1 MDAHRSLCPRGLRR
15 LVLYALLL
23 GVMVPPAFAT
33 PTDDAYIRGYVSAVL
48 ERDLGIMGARVETT
62 DGLVTVSGD
71 GSLARDRDRI
81 VTALSKVRG
90 VVRVD
95 VLARAEQRGSP
106 APAPPA
112 SAGPTAPPAD
122 STAPP
127 GASTTGASTTKERR
141 LPAGWLPA
149 GLLFDP
155 LHADP
160 RWPNFSAGYQRYI
173 GDRDFR
179 DVAATSFGETFPFY
193 RGDAGPWG
201 QWEVSL
207 QASVFSIFDLDAS
220 SLDLINADYFVAAPL
235 SYRHGPFS
243 AIARVFHQS
252 SHLGDEFLLR
262 TKAERINLSYEG
274 IDTKLSY
281 DLFDRTLRVYAG
293 GGYLFAR
300 DPSNLKPWSTQYGVE
315 LQSPWTLLG
324 GLARPIFAADFQHRE
339 ENDWSPDISL
349 RGGLQFESVQV
360 LGRKLQWMLEYF
372 NGHSPNGQFFKDKI
386 EYFGIAA
393 HLYY

>member
-1 MDAHRSLCPRGLRR
+1 MER
-15 LVLYALLL
+15 LVLGALLL
-23 GVMVPPAFAT
+23 AVMIPPAFAT

-48 ERDLGIMGARVETT
+48 ERDLGIMGARVEAT
-62 DGLVTVSGD
+62 DGVVTVSGE
-71 GSLARDRDRI
+71 GSLAHDRDRI

-95 VLARAEQRGSP
+95 VVERAAQPGLP
-106 APAPPA
+106 APAPLA
-112 SAGPTAPPAD
+112 SVGPTAPPPARA
-122 STAPP
+122 TAP
-127 GASTTGASTTKERR
+127 GASTTKERR
-141 LPAGWLPA
+141 LPTGWLPA

-179 DVAATSFGETFPFY
+179 DVAAVSFGETFPFY
-193 RGDAGPWG
+193 RDDVGPWG
-201 QWEVSL
+201 QWEFSL
-207 QASVFSIFDLDAS
+207 QAGVFSIFDLDATS
-220 SLDLINADYFVAAPL
+220 FDLINADYFVAAPL
-235 SYRHGPFS
+235 SYRYGPVS
-243 AIARVFHQS
+243 AIARIFHES

-262 TKAERINLSYEG
+262 TKARRINLSYEG

-281 DLFDRTLRVYAG
+281 DLFDRVLRVYAG
-293 GGYLFAR
+293 AGYLFER
-300 DPSNLKPWSTQYGVE
+300 DPSSLKPWSIQYGFE
-315 LQSPWTLLG
+315 LQSPWTILG
-324 GLARPIFAADFQHRE
+324 GLARPIFAADFQNRE
-339 ENDWSPDISL
+339 ENDWGPDISL